1 MDRSASGRRPL
12 VDILGRWRGVWWCG
26 YPESL
31 PPPQTSAASLPA
43 APAISQPPVPPP
55 DLHLRSQGRRQ
66 ALHCAHLDA
75 RVLLLVSTSDA
86 RRRAAATA
94 TNQDG
99 SGRAIAAS
107 AASAGLGPL
116 RALGLCELS
125 GPWLPVPRGTQAFHP
140 SSAMDAT
147 EGPRASTHCW
157 ILATRL
163 DMQPGGYFMSRL
175 DKMWD
180 EGDMHAA

>member
-12 VDILGRWRGVWWCG
+12 VDMSW
-26 YPESL
+26 SL
-31 PPPQTSAASLPA
+31 ERCVVVRLSIITPPLRRHLLPACQQPRQPPPPPVPPQTSTS
-43 APAISQPPVPPP
+43 APK
-55 DLHLRSQGRRQ
+55 DGGRRYT
-66 ALHCAHLDA
+66 AHTSMLGSCFWSPPAMPDA
-75 RVLLLVSTSDA
+75 VQPRQQQIRTV
-86 RRRAAATA
+86 
-94 TNQDG
+94 Q
-99 SGRAIAAS
+99 
-107 AASAGLGPL
+107 AGLLRPQRPQ
-116 RALGLCELS
+116 RALGLCGLS

>member
-12 VDILGRWRGVWWCG
+12 VDMSW
-26 YPESL
+26 SL
-31 PPPQTSAASLPA
+31 ERCVVVRLSVITPPLRRHLLPA
-43 APAISQPPVPPP
+43 CQPPRQPPASSPPP

-75 RVLLLVSTSDA
+75 RVLLLVYTSDA